1 VRKGLTGG
9 IEAKPAGAALR
20 QVMQGRKSATLDE
33 IREALDRG
41 ISWGKYPKRQVAL
54 AVANSPKLY
63 AQQGDL
69 VTLIPNP
76 QPVGGGTCPTI
87 RDRHFGIQCLPKSK
101 TGRSE
106 IKGQSGRKMMP
117 TIFATLTITG
127 KNEAWLPQDPLTE
140 PVAVTVDDVVRR
152 VIGLFQQSGGPVASI
167 HSGLAQARKAAGRPA
182 DEVFDDLEREGA
194 GG

>member
-1 VRKGLTGG
+1 MPNDQGQTFWNSVFAQVQDWVSRENEESGPHLRFET
-9 IEAKPAGAALR
+9 KPNWFRVSRVL
-20 QVMQGRKSATLDE
+20 SF
-33 IREALDRG
+33 
-41 ISWGKYPKRQVAL
+41 L
-54 AVANSPKLY
+54 AVERWLADNR
-63 AQQGDL
+63 
-69 VTLIPNP
+69 IE
-76 QPVGGGTCPTI
+76 
-87 RDRHFGIQCLPKSK
+87 
-101 TGRSE
+101 GRSE